1 MPALESLSISLPR
14 CSIVLNSLTPTAS
27 LSCITSLDIS
37 SSPVLRAGGEHG
49 LEGYLAGMTALRC
62 LQLSGIAGVE
72 SLEAVG
78 GLTALTSLSIKGAEG
93 LMALPSLE
101 QLGLLQRLELKGC
114 SKVAALSGVQGLT
127 SLRHLTLQDMLS
139 LGSLPAELGGL
150 VYLRELIVYFCP
162 CVRKLP
168 VSLLQLSLQLFSI
181 GSLNER
187 CSVAR
192 RLVASA
198 KQRGVYCYPVEMG
211 LAGGAVLGGYGM
223 LGGAL

>member
-1 MPALESLSISLPR
+1 MPALDSLSVSLPR
-14 CSIVLNSLTPTAS
+14 CSIILNSLTPTAS
-27 LSCITSLDIS
+27 LSCITSLNIS
-37 SSPVLRAGGEHG
+37 SSPLLRAGGGRG
-49 LEGYLAGMTALRC
+49 LDGYLAGLTALRC
-62 LQLSGIAGVE
+62 LQLSGIASVE
-72 SLEAVG
+72 SLEAVA

-101 QLGLLQRLELKGC
+101 QLGRLELKGC
-114 SKVAALSGVQGLT
+114 NKAAALSGVQDLT

-150 VYLRELIVYFCP
+150 VCLRELIVYFFP
-162 CVRKLP
+162 CARRFP
-168 VSLLQLSLQLFSI
+168 ASLLQLPLQLFSI

-198 KQRGVYCYPVEMG
+198 KQRGVYRYPVEMG